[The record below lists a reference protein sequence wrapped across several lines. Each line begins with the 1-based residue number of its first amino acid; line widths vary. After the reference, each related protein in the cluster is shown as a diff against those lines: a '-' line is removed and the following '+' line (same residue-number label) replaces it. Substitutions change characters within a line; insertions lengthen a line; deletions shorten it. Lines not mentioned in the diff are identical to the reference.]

1 MSERAKSML
10 SFIGAIFFLLVCSL
24 MFFPWFQ
31 WQEQSPIVETV
42 KTLTISDSQ
51 YKAKPMYVVTLENG
65 KMIRVKA
72 PPLSNFKAGDEI
84 ELRLFTEKRNDKIR
98 RYSVRMPEAE

>member
-1 MSERAKSML
+1 
-10 SFIGAIFFLLVCSL
+10 

-31 WQEQSPIVETV
+31 WEEQSPILGTV

-51 YKAKPMYVVTLENG
+51 YGARPMYVVTLENG

-72 PPLSNFKAGDEI
+72 PSLSNFKAGDEI

-98 RYSVRMPEAE
+98 RYSIKVPEDK